1 MKDESIDKLMNIM
14 KRKYLCAEL
23 LAPLVGLSGVTLTV
37 IIHSSWFSF
46 QNNAISDLGRLGLE
60 KNYILN
66 MSLILAGF
74 LSVFFAY
81 GLLKES
87 GSVLKKLG
95 TCVLAAGLVS
105 LILIGV
111 FPEGTPPH
119 NNVSL
124 GFFLLTGFGI
134 LIIGIDALVCL
145 KGSVRCEFLGR
156 NVNERSPV

>member
-1 MKDESIDKLMNIM
+1 MKDGSIDKLMNIM

-145 KGSVRCEFLGR
+145 KALQFQSLLACWE
-156 NVNERSPV
+156 